1 MATQGSGFDGRVAL
15 VTGASRGIGLAIAQQ
30 LVSGGA
36 RVCLTARKPEGL
48 AEAVDSLG
56 GESRAMSVAGKADD
70 PDHRE
75 QAVAAVVERFG
86 RLDMLVNNVGINPSA
101 GMLMDIDLAAA
112 RKTMEVNLLSTLGFT
127 QLAYRAWQ
135 KDNGGAVLNV
145 TSFAGLSTSP
155 GIAFYGAT
163 KAGIINL
170 TRQLALELAPSI
182 RVNAVAPAI
191 VRTRFAEALY
201 HGYEEQA
208 AAAYPLKR
216 LGEPEDVSAAAA
228 FLLSDEAAW
237 ITGQTLAIDGG
248 LLLGFGS

>member
-1 MATQGSGFDGRVAL
+1 MTTQGPAFEGRVAL
-15 VTGASRGIGLAIAQQ
+15 VTGASRGIGLAIAQR
-30 LVSGGA
+30 LVDGGA

-48 AEAVDSLG
+48 ADAVASLG
-56 GESRAMSVAGKADD
+56 GEEHAMSVAGKADD

-75 QAVAAVVERFG
+75 QAVSSVLERFG
-86 RLDMLVNNVGINPSA
+86 RLDILVNNVGINPSA

-112 RKTMEVNLLSTLGFT
+112 RKTVEVNLIATLGFT
-127 QLAYRAWQ
+127 QLAHRAWLREH
-135 KDNGGAVLNV
+135 GGTVLNV
-145 TSFAGLSTSP
+145 ASFAGLSTSP
-155 GIAFYGAT
+155 GIAFYGST
-163 KAGIINL
+163 KAAIINL

-182 RVNAVAPAI
+182 RVNALAPAI

-248 LLLGFGS
+248 LLLGLG